1 MYKVMDLFLFNDDSR
16 DWNKEVF
23 DLYYKMDLKYKDSY
37 LNKFKDR
44 DTNSTI
50 SFKLEDYEG
59 EYISDMYGRIIIKKD
74 DEKMTL
80 DINNGIKV
88 FDLDWWEYDIFIT
101 DKDEKWREKL
111 FVNFNIE
118 DNKVF
123 SLKIYNEEFKKVN

>member
-1 MYKVMDLFLFNDDSR
+1 MDLFLFNDDSR

-23 DLYYKMDLKYKDSY
+23 DLYYKMDLKYNDSY

-44 DTNSTI
+44 DTNSTM

-80 DINNGIKV
+80 DINNGIKF

-111 FVNFNIE
+111 FVNFYIE
-118 DNKVF
+118 DNKVY

>member
-1 MYKVMDLFLFNDDSR
+1 
-16 DWNKEVF
+16 
-23 DLYYKMDLKYKDSY
+23 
-37 LNKFKDR
+37 
-44 DTNSTI
+44 
-50 SFKLEDYEG
+50 
-59 EYISDMYGRIIIKKD
+59 MYGRIIIKKD

-80 DINNGIKV
+80 DINNGIKF

-118 DNKVF
+118 DNKVY

>member
-1 MYKVMDLFLFNDDSR
+1 
-16 DWNKEVF
+16 
-23 DLYYKMDLKYKDSY
+23 
-37 LNKFKDR
+37 
-44 DTNSTI
+44 
-50 SFKLEDYEG
+50 
-59 EYISDMYGRIIIKKD
+59 
-74 DEKMTL
+74 MTL

>member
-1 MYKVMDLFLFNDDSR
+1 
-16 DWNKEVF
+16 
-23 DLYYKMDLKYKDSY
+23 
-37 LNKFKDR
+37 
-44 DTNSTI
+44 
-50 SFKLEDYEG
+50 
-59 EYISDMYGRIIIKKD
+59 MYGRIIIKKD

-118 DNKVF
+118 DNKVY

>member
-1 MYKVMDLFLFNDDSR
+1 MTSAYRN
-16 DWNKEVF
+16 
-23 DLYYKMDLKYKDSY
+23 
-37 LNKFKDR
+37 
-44 DTNSTI
+44 
-50 SFKLEDYEG
+50 
-59 EYISDMYGRIIIKKD
+59 

-123 SLKIYNEEFKKVN
+123 SLKIYNE

>member
-1 MYKVMDLFLFNDDSR
+1 
-16 DWNKEVF
+16 
-23 DLYYKMDLKYKDSY
+23 
-37 LNKFKDR
+37 
-44 DTNSTI
+44 
-50 SFKLEDYEG
+50 
-59 EYISDMYGRIIIKKD
+59 MYGRIIIKKD

-80 DINNGIKV
+80 DINNGIKF

>member
-1 MYKVMDLFLFNDDSR
+1 M
-16 DWNKEVF
+16 
-23 DLYYKMDLKYKDSY
+23 
-37 LNKFKDR
+37 
-44 DTNSTI
+44 

-88 FDLDWWEYDIFIT
+88 FDLDWWENDIFIT

>member
-1 MYKVMDLFLFNDDSR
+1 MDLFLFNDDSR

-23 DLYYKMDLKYKDSY
+23 DLYYEMDLKYKDSY
-37 LNKFKDR
+37 HNKFKDR
-44 DTNSTI
+44 DTNSKM
-50 SFKLEDYEG
+50 SLRLEEYEG

-80 DINNGIKV
+80 DINNGIKF

-118 DNKVF
+118 DNKVY